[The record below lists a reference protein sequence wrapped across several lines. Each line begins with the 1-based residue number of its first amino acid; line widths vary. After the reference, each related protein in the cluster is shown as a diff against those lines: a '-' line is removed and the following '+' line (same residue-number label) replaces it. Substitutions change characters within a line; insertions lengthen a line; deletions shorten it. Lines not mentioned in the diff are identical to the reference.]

1 VADIYL
7 RSTDGSDADSGPT
20 WALAKATIAGV
31 EAIDVAGDRI
41 FISQVHAESTA
52 AAITIDIA
60 GTLASP
66 SQVLCANDGAEPPTA
81 LATTGTITTTGTSA
95 ITITGTFYWY
105 GTALLCGSGAVNL
118 TLAIGEGTSSHQVY
132 EDSLFHMV
140 ATGATGV
147 IRLGS
152 TTTAGETSIEC
163 RNCTFRFSNTTH
175 GLRLVNAKGLI
186 RGGGLHASGSA
197 ITTLIKNL
205 SGNSGDQ
212 WVVQGFDASSGA
224 ASMNLLLSGADNA
237 GTMILRDC
245 KLPASWSGSLLG
257 GAPLHMGFR
266 AEMYNCDSADT
277 NYRLWIEDYSG
288 SIKHETTLVK
298 TGGASDG
305 TTPLSWKMA
314 TGADAEYPT
323 IILKSGEIVR
333 WNETTGSAITVTVDI
348 LHDSVT
354 NLKDNEIWLEVM
366 YLGTS
371 GVPLGAFVDD
381 AVADV
386 LAAAAD
392 QAASSAT
399 WTTTGMANPN
409 KQKLEVTFTPQEKGF
424 IHAVVHMAKASYT
437 VYVDPVQQVS

>member
-1 VADIYL
+1 
-7 RSTDGSDADSGPT
+7 
-20 WALAKATIAGV
+20 
-31 EAIDVAGDRI
+31 
-41 FISQVHAESTA
+41 
-52 AAITIDIA
+52 
-60 GTLASP
+60 
-66 SQVLCANDGAEPPTA
+66 
-81 LATTGTITTTGTSA
+81 
-95 ITITGTFYWY
+95 
-105 GTALLCGSGAVNL
+105 
-118 TLAIGEGTSSHQVY
+118 
-132 EDSLFHMV
+132 
-140 ATGATGV
+140 
-147 IRLGS
+147 
-152 TTTAGETSIEC
+152 
-163 RNCTFRFSNTTH
+163 
-175 GLRLVNAKGLI
+175 
-186 RGGGLHASGSA
+186 
-197 ITTLIKNL
+197 
-205 SGNSGDQ
+205 
-212 WVVQGFDASSGA
+212 
-224 ASMNLLLSGADNA
+224 
-237 GTMILRDC
+237 
-245 KLPASWSGSLLG
+245 
-257 GAPLHMGFR
+257 
-266 AEMYNCDSADT
+266 MYNCDSADT